1 MSELFKLTELRK
13 LLLDMEHS
21 MGLQDLSTVERDI
34 YYAAS
39 DHTASQHAAQQHA
52 ASARST
58 SARSTNV
65 HSTGAQS
72 SSAHPTGQ
80 PSPPSC
86 AVTDPLKAPASKTGA
101 VKTTAL
107 QEHALLANVSR
118 PTFFRALKSLQ
129 GKGYLEQCKDSVRG
143 YYIVKTPVR

>member
-39 DHTASQHAAQQHA
+39 DHTASQHAA
-52 ASARST
+52 SA
-58 SARSTNV
+58 